1 MIRAFFQQPTYL
13 NMNIIYYPNLQVHII
28 GSPGIFQILV
38 NGDLVEFEEFSKLDF
53 NGSQYQKIATNQN
66 TPPYLTLEYP

>member
-1 MIRAFFQQPTYL
+1 MIRAFFQQPTHL

-38 NGDLVEFEEFSKLDF
+38 NGDLVEFEELMD
-53 NGSQYQKIATNQN
+53 SQYQRIATNQN
-66 TPPYLTLEYP
+66 TPSYLTLEYP